1 MSLNDGKLLRPDL
14 YITSD
19 IALAAYLLLNGY
31 ELLGAID
38 TGTKRKEFGL
48 THTDPNVLANMDVDI
63 QHKAWEFEGN
73 DCKVFYRQIKT
84 LHHSLD
90 EPIKKEDL

>member
-1 MSLNDGKLLRPDL
+1 MN
-14 YITSD
+14 
-19 IALAAYLLLNGY
+19 A
-31 ELLGAID
+31 
-38 TGTKRKEFGL
+38 
-48 THTDPNVLANMDVDI
+48 DI
-63 QHKAWEFEGN
+63 QHKAWEFEGD